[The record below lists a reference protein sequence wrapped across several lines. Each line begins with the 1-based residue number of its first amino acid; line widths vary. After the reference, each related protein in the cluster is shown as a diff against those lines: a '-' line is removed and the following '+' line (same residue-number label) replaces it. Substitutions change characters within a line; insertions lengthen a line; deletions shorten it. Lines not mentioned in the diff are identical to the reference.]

1 MVTSPVKGGRL
12 SFSRPRTQLT
22 FPVLRISHQFLRSQ
36 LLFVTRDAC
45 YSFSVP
51 TLKERVP
58 RSRLSACKKGF
69 FLRGFLFL
77 FSKAYV
83 SVIGFTVS
91 TLEALLASE
100 LLEQVP
106 PFSVFA
112 WLRLTAT
119 PASENSCVK
128 RRSTKHSQTCS
139 LKNSP
144 LRPVEDLEE
153 MRKRRRQ
160 LKLRKRCANGGATA
174 DYASRCLDTRGA
186 RAITPNSTCQSRQG
200 TRGGSAHSAKCS
212 EGPACRQG
220 GRGNSNRTSS
230 ADQRGVC
237 GEEYAESHYETAF

>member
-144 LRPVEDLEE
+144 LRPKAKAAEAQEAMRQQMEEQRRIMLRAVLTPAAQERLHRIQLVKADKAREVEALILQNAQRGRLADKVDEATLIELLQQTSAASAAKNTPKVT
-153 MRKRRRQ
+153 MRRRFS
-160 LKLRKRCANGGATA
+160 
-174 DYASRCLDTRGA
+174 DD
-186 RAITPNSTCQSRQG
+186 
-200 TRGGSAHSAKCS
+200 
-212 EGPACRQG
+212 
-220 GRGNSNRTSS
+220 
-230 ADQRGVC
+230 DDD
-237 GEEYAESHYETAF
+237 F